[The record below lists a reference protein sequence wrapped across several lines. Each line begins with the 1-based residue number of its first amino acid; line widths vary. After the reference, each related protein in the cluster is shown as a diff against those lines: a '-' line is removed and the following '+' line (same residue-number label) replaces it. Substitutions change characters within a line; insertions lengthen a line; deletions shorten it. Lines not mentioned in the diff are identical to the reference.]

1 MRYELKNDC
10 ISVEIDSHGAEIKSI
25 QKNGTEYMWS
35 GDPKY
40 WGRTSPVLFP
50 FVGSVSN
57 GVYRIDDTEYPMGQ
71 HGFARDMEFTLSS
84 QSSKS
89 LVFSLSSNEETL
101 RKYPF
106 DFVLKIT
113 YTIEENTLIVS
124 WMVENPSEAP
134 MYFSIGAHPAF
145 NCPIKDGNQCDY
157 KLKFNSDNDIEYFL
171 LKNGLIDKSKKYT
184 LSLNNGYSDI
194 IPGMFDNDALIIEDG
209 QASEISLCYPDGSE
223 YVTVKTS
230 APLFGIW
237 SPAKKNAPFI
247 CIEPWYGRCDADGFT
262 GELSEREYSNTLRA
276 GEIFRAEYTVEFN

>member
-1 MRYELKNDC
+1 MRYELNNNC

-57 GVYRIDDTEYPMGQ
+57 GIYRIGDTEYPMGQ

-113 YTIEENTLIVS
+113 YTIEENTLTVS
-124 WMVENPSEAP
+124 WMVENTSEEP

-209 QASEISLCYPDGSE
+209 QASEISLCYPDGNE

-237 SPAKKNAPFI
+237 SPAKKNGPVT